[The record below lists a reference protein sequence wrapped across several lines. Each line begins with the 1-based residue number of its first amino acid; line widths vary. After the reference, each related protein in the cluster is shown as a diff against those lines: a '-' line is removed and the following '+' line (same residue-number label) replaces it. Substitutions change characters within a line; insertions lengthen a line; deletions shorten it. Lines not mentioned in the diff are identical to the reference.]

1 MPDFDIIP
9 AGFEQAA
16 REIPQLDT
24 RAILAAGAAEYKA
37 QWHRHF
43 KALDAKGNSKGW
55 PSKHFWLTEGVG
67 KTDIAMVAEDFAAV
81 ACSSPAVAYQ
91 SLGGT
96 IRPRSARGIVVP
108 VSAQAYAAGWP
119 SNSGLPLSFIP
130 FKSRRHPYLV
140 GKLVETAATR
150 IGYGKKGVI
159 NKGDNAATVGTTHWL
174 VFLQIT
180 KKKPMGNA
188 VYPDPAIARPAV
200 ERKMAA
206 ALHRQT
212 AAAKTQG

>member
-9 AGFEQAA
+9 SGFEQAS
-16 REIPQLDT
+16 REIPRINT

-37 QWHRHF
+37 QWHRRF
-43 KALDAKGNSKGW
+43 KALDARGNSKGW
-55 PSKHFWLTEGVG
+55 PSKHFWLTEGLQ
-67 KTDIAMVAEDFAAV
+67 KTDIAFLSDDAAAV
-81 ACSSPAVAYQ
+81 ACTSRPVAYQ

-130 FKSRRHPYLV
+130 FRSRKHPHLV

-159 NKGDNAATVGTTHWL
+159 NKGSNDATVGTTHWL

-180 KKKPMGNA
+180 KKNPMGDA
-188 VYPDPAIARPAV
+188 VYPDPSIARPAV
-200 ERKMAA
+200 ETKMAS
-206 ALHRQT
+206 ALSRQLPN
-212 AAAKTQG
+212 

>member
-1 MPDFDIIP
+1 MPDFDIVP
-9 AGFEQAA
+9 VGFDQAA
-16 REIPQLDT
+16 REVPQLNT

-37 QWHRHF
+37 QWHSRF
-43 KALDAKGNSKGW
+43 KALDARGNSKGW
-55 PSKHFWLTEGVG
+55 PSRRFWITEGVM
-67 KTDIAMVAEDFAAV
+67 KTDIAMVTEDFAAV
-81 ACSSPAVAYQ
+81 ACSSRAVAYQ

-108 VSAQAYAAGWP
+108 VSAAAYAAGWP
-119 SNSGLPLSFIP
+119 SNSGLPLTFIP
-130 FKSRRHPYLV
+130 FKSRKHPHLV

-180 KKKPMGNA
+180 KKNPMGNA
-188 VYPDPAIARPAV
+188 VYPDPATARTAV
-200 ERKMAA
+200 ESKMAS
-206 ALHRQT
+206 ALRRQLPD
-212 AAAKTQG
+212 